1 MTTQTNRAT
10 TQKITSKQ
18 TKRLLFYV
26 AAVTLPLLQF
36 LIFYLYVNINSII
49 LAFQKYSEIDGAYVK
64 VFASFENFGKAFQ
77 VIGES
82 WNKISNSLKMIACD
96 VFISLPLALI
106 FSFYIYKKFFL
117 HKTFKVMLFMPQ
129 IISGI
134 VFVMLFKY
142 IANNVYQEITGKTGL
157 LMSDDENVKTATVLF
172 YNVWISFG
180 VNVMMFTGSMSG
192 IDGSIVEAAALDGA
206 SLIQE
211 FFYVTIPM
219 IWSTFSTFVVI
230 SLTGI
235 FTHQLNL
242 FAFYGEGAGRL
253 ESFGYFL
260 YIQSL
265 KPEDRTGVVKGTL
278 TYSQLSAL
286 GLVLTMITLPIVLI
300 SRKLMTK
307 LGPSMN

>member
-142 IANNVYQEITGKTGL
+142 IANNVYQELTGKTGL

-211 FFYVTIPM
+211 FFYVTMPM

>member
-1 MTTQTNRAT
+1 MTTRTNRAT

-142 IANNVYQEITGKTGL
+142 IANNVYQELTGKTGL

-211 FFYVTIPM
+211 FFYVTMPM

-286 GLVLTMITLPIVLI
+286 GLVLTMITLPIVLV

-307 LGPSMN
+307 LGPSMD

>member
-1 MTTQTNRAT
+1 MTTRTNRAT

-142 IANNVYQEITGKTGL
+142 IANNVYQELTGKTGL

-211 FFYVTIPM
+211 FFYVTMPM

-242 FAFYGEGAGRL
+242 FAFYGESAGRL

-286 GLVLTMITLPIVLI
+286 GLVLTMITLPIVLV

-307 LGPSMN
+307 LGPSMD

>member
-142 IANNVYQEITGKTGL
+142 IANNVYQELTGKTGL
-157 LMSDDENVKTATVLF
+157 LMSDDENVKMATVLF

-192 IDGSIVEAAALDGA
+192 IDGSIVEAVALDGA

-211 FFYVTIPM
+211 FFYVTMPM

-286 GLVLTMITLPIVLI
+286 GLVLTMITLPIVLV

-307 LGPSMN
+307 LGPSMD